1 MINVS
6 FIPFSIAVKVH
17 SNLPRTLI
25 FASYFHKKCMVKVKN
40 YYINNFFSNRK
51 PFHPKRLTESWLVP
65 FFMDPIEEEEEIDV
79 VEEDDKKLDAILKK
93 LDEKKKKEMEE
104 LQVEALKKQ
113 KKRNAT
119 MGELLR
125 SKGFFWIATSHD
137 LMGAWQ
143 QAGNVLRL
151 KAENEWMCK
160 NQDLWVGGP
169 TEDIVRKVSVY

>member
-1 MINVS
+1 
-6 FIPFSIAVKVH
+6 
-17 SNLPRTLI
+17 
-25 FASYFHKKCMVKVKN
+25 
-40 YYINNFFSNRK
+40 
-51 PFHPKRLTESWLVP
+51 
-65 FFMDPIEEEEEIDV
+65 MDPIEEEEEIDV

-113 KKRNAT
+113 KERNAT

-143 QAGNVLRL
+143 Q
-151 KAENEWMCK
+151 
-160 NQDLWVGGP
+160 VGQ
-169 TEDIVRKVSVY
+169 TFNSKF

>member
-1 MINVS
+1 MI
-6 FIPFSIAVKVH
+6 
-17 SNLPRTLI
+17 
-25 FASYFHKKCMVKVKN
+25 KVKN
-40 YYINNFFSNRK
+40 YYINHFFSNRK

-113 KKRNAT
+113 KERNAT

-169 TEDIVRKVSVY
+169 TEDIVRKVSVHQEMSRIY